1 VTENNSKSLKFRIT
15 NSAGVGAV
23 PLSLTVSKPPFGIA
37 GLVRALNQVD
47 LAEGTSLG
55 PGESANATLICNA
68 PYAQWNTA
76 PYNSTAQ
83 WTLNTNDPILG
94 KQFIQFFCNAIAEQ
108 APPVLPNGQGQFQYI
123 GCYQDNT
130 PGRQLTQQ
138 VMASD
143 TLTNADCIE
152 ACSNKGYTFCGTQ
165 YHRECWGGNTIP
177 LVKADE
183 ANCNYYCAGAL
194 KQICGGNGNNNPG
207 TYMSVFVDTLRWD
220 GNTTQPLPP
229 SGPIVNPGVSGY
241 KSIGCYTE
249 ATNGR
254 ALPNGI
260 ATTKKTVKDCVDG
273 CKAKNYVYAGVE
285 YGGEVNR
292 GNPHPKLLGSSC

>member
-1 VTENNSKSLKFRIT
+1 
-15 NSAGVGAV
+15 
-23 PLSLTVSKPPFGIA
+23 
-37 GLVRALNQVD
+37 
-47 LAEGTSLG
+47 
-55 PGESANATLICNA
+55 
-68 PYAQWNTA
+68 
-76 PYNSTAQ
+76 
-83 WTLNTNDPILG
+83 
-94 KQFIQFFCNAIAEQ
+94 
-108 APPVLPNGQGQFQYI
+108 
-123 GCYQDNT
+123 
-130 PGRQLTQQ
+130 
-138 VMASD
+138 
-143 TLTNADCIE
+143 
-152 ACSNKGYTFCGTQ
+152 
-165 YHRECWGGNTIP
+165 
-177 LVKADE
+177 
-183 ANCNYYCAGAL
+183 
-194 KQICGGNGNNNPG
+194 
-207 TYMSVFVDTLRWD
+207 MSVFVDTLRWD